1 MWLQSSYQ
9 GGENAPG
16 WQDGDAP
23 GQTIF
28 KTDGGVDASG
38 NYQLP
43 TCPTI
48 LIGSAQVNGNP
59 DDGWQQMPN
68 VTGMSFDRFPLDGYG
83 DAALPYYIERGKN
96 TTSIKRAIVVQPGK
110 SRDAWCYGNLARNSL
125 ICAAANDSAPVN
137 MDEVLITAP
146 MWFSRKDK
154 SAGAV
159 GDNDIYFKGNRWY
172 EGALSVGPG
181 DTNISSVTA
190 MDQFINSFFNT
201 EVYPSMEQVVIIG
214 HSLGA
219 QFAQRYA
226 IMRPQQDNDDRVRYW
241 VGNPGSFAW
250 LTSDRPATIEDSC
263 KNTYNSWPYGGEKPD
278 GSGILPSA
286 FRKEF
291 ESDWNSVVSKYR
303 SRTIRH
309 AQGLADDGAGDT
321 HCEAQAQGSS
331 HLQRGQ
337 NFEAMLKCMDGGN
350 PGNIVFDYIPDT
362 SHQDYP
368 MMANW
373 QSQYRIFIETDT
385 SVGDATVGDDA
396 TCSTATAATS
406 PDSNNNGASGLR
418 LPGGVVAV
426 LGSALLGALV
436 VL

>member
-16 WQDGDAP
+16 WQEGDAP

-28 KTDGGVDASG
+28 KTDGGVDSSN
-38 NYQLP
+38 NYQLS

-48 LIGSAQVNGNP
+48 LIGSAQVNGSP
-59 DDGWQQMPN
+59 DEGWQQMPN

-83 DAALPYYIERGKN
+83 DAVLPYYIERGKN
-96 TTSIKRAIVVQPGK
+96 TTNIKRAIVVQPGK
-110 SRDAWCYGNLARNSL
+110 SRDSWCYGNLARNSL
-125 ICAAANDSAPVN
+125 ICAAANETAPVN

-154 SAGAV
+154 SAGSV

-172 EGALSVGPG
+172 AGATSRGPG
-181 DTNISSVTA
+181 DTRISSVTA
-190 MDQFINSFFNT
+190 LDQFINSFFNKD
-201 EVYPSMEQVVIIG
+201 VYPNMEHVVVIG

-226 IMRPQQDNDDRVRYW
+226 ILRPTQDSDSRVRYW

-250 LTSDRPATIEDSC
+250 LTNDRPNTIDDSC
-263 KNTYNSWPYGGEKPD
+263 KDTYNAWPYGGDKADKTGLIPSDIEKE
-278 GSGILPSA
+278 L
-286 FRKEF
+286 K
-291 ESDWNSVVSKYR
+291 SDWSGMVSKYR
-303 SRTIRH
+303 TRTIRH

-321 HCEAQAQGSS
+321 HCEAQTQGTS

-337 NFEAMLKCMDGGN
+337 NFEKMLQCMDGGK
-350 PGNIVFDYIPDT
+350 PSNIAFDYIPDT

-368 MMANW
+368 MMAHW
-373 QSQYRIFIETDT
+373 MSQYRIFVETDT
-385 SVGDATVGDDA
+385 SAGDATTGDEA
-396 TCSTATAATS
+396 TCSAATAATS
-406 PDSNNNGASGLR
+406 PDNNNGASDVRVTGGL
-418 LPGGVVAV
+418 LGV
-426 LGSALLGALV
+426 LGGALLGAAI